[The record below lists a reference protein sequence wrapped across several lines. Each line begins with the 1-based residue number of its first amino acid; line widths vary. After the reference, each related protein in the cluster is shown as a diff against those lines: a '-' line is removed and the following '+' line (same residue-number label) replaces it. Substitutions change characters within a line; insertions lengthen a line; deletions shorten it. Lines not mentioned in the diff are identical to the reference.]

1 MRNNSTSDEPDS
13 IMMEEIQRRH
23 GELSSPL
30 LCDALSTLLWLLQP
44 TTLPTS
50 LQLYQMTLRVIT
62 NFNIQNVFR
71 ALDLM

>member
-30 LCDALSTLLWLLQP
+30 LCDALSTLLWLLLS

>member
-1 MRNNSTSDEPDS
+1 MRNNSTSEETDS

-30 LCDALSTLLWLLQP
+30 LCDALSTLLWLLLS